1 VINGYLM
8 IEENRKEECG
18 WWKSDGSGRENM

>member
-1 VINGYLM
+1 LEIEKKIKIKVINGYLM

-18 WWKSDGSGRENM
+18 